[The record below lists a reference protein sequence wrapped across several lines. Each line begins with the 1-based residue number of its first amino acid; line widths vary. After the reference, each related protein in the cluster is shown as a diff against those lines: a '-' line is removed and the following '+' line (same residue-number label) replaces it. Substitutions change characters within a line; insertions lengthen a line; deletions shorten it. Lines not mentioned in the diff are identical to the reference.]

1 MPNYEAK
8 DEELSPADPIP
19 LVAPNV
25 GSSGGAGSSFSI
37 EDNIVNMNKKLEE
50 LFLLSNSRHEEVV
63 GLIRG
68 TDTRI
73 SHLEHRF
80 DEEFTHDDDMSAEF

>member
-1 MPNYEAK
+1 MPNYEAE
-8 DEELSPADPIP
+8 DEKLPPANPIP
-19 LVAPNV
+19 SVVPNV
-25 GSSGGAGSSFSI
+25 GSSSGAGSSFSL
-37 EDNIVNMNKKLEE
+37 EDNIVNMKKRLEE

-68 TDTRI
+68 TDTRF

-80 DEEFTHDDDMSAEF
+80 DEEFTHDDDMSAKF